1 MALIAQ
7 SPALLGIGVD
17 EDTAAVV
24 RDGDQLEVVGRGAV
38 TVVDGTHLISNA
50 YAAQRTAPLLVS
62 GATIHVL
69 PAGSRFDLSR
79 RTLVQ
84 HVEPLPDAE
93 VAEVRAAESD
103 LRGLARDI
111 AAEGISPTHY
121 ARRLR
126 RGRSG

>member
-1 MALIAQ
+1 M
-7 SPALLGIGVD
+7 
-17 EDTAAVV
+17 
-24 RDGDQLEVVGRGAV
+24 
-38 TVVDGTHLISNA
+38 VDGTHLISNA
-50 YAAQRTAPLLVS
+50 YAAKRTAPLLVS
-62 GATIHVL
+62 GATLHVL
-69 PAGSRFDLSR
+69 PAGSRFDLTR

-126 RGRSG
+126 RGRSESGSPRTSRVGWWKDQAGITDAPPRLV